1 MVLYI
6 YIYELYSAFQ
16 DGCNSALCN
25 LISAPDSAFYNW
37 VEGSLVQ
44 RVHFSV
50 PSQECVA
57 GVGMQLP
64 LSVKHEYHYHALE
77 DKWLLIEFWEIA
89 RR

>member
-1 MVLYI
+1 MI
-6 YIYELYSAFQ
+6 S
-16 DGCNSALCN
+16 S
-25 LISAPDSAFYNW
+25 LILQLQHRRWRLDEQLDLVSAPDSAFYNW

-64 LSVKHEYHYHALE
+64 LSVKHEIIIVQ
-77 DKWLLIEFWEIA
+77 DKWLLIET
-89 RR
+89 